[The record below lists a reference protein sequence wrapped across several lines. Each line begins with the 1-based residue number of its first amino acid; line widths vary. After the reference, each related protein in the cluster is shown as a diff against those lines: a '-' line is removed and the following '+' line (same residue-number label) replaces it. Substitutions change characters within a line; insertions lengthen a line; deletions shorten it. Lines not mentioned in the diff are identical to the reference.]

1 MNGYK
6 EYYIAFIDV
15 LGFKQMVQEKTCKEI
30 VDIYHSINS
39 MRILQKTAEKNG
51 ERITVP
57 LISSEEINIKV
68 MSDSVC
74 IYIRADIPESLFE
87 LIFIC
92 IDFQSRMIELDPP
105 ILLRGAI
112 TKGELYSAGDILFGP
127 GFVNAYLMEEYNAN
141 VPRIII
147 NKDIID
153 EYNNLFPENS
163 LPNNILNRDYDAFYY
178 VEYISAYGM
187 TNREKIG
194 KYTELYNYIEKIL
207 SSTTNDSIRNKYLYL
222 ESKLLPLMNESHEIL
237 D

>member
-1 MNGYK
+1 MNDYK

-30 VDIYHSINS
+30 VDIYDSIKA
-39 MRILQKTAEKNG
+39 MRTLQKKVEKNG
-51 ERITVP
+51 ERISVP
-57 LISSEEINIKV
+57 LIPSEEIHIKV

-92 IDFQSRMIELDPP
+92 IDFQNRMIELDPP

-112 TKGELYSAGDILFGP
+112 AKGELYSSGDILFGP
-127 GFVNAYLMEEYNAN
+127 GFVNAYLMEEHNAN

-147 NKDIID
+147 NKNIID
-153 EYNNLFPENS
+153 EYNNLFPENK
-163 LPNNILNRDYDAFYY
+163 LPDNILNRDYDAFYY
-178 VEYISAYGM
+178 VEYISAYGL

-194 KYTELYNYIEKIL
+194 KYTELYSYVEKVL
-207 SSTTNDSIRNKYLYL
+207 YSTTNDSIRNKYLYL
-222 ESKLLPLMNESHEIL
+222 ESKILPLLNESHEIL

>member
-1 MNGYK
+1 MNDYK

-30 VDIYHSINS
+30 VDIYDSIKA
-39 MRILQKTAEKNG
+39 MRTLQKKVEKNG
-51 ERITVP
+51 ERISVP
-57 LISSEEINIKV
+57 LIPSEEIHIKV

-92 IDFQSRMIELDPP
+92 IDFQNRMIELDPP

-112 TKGELYSAGDILFGP
+112 AKGELYSSGDILFGP
-127 GFVNAYLMEEYNAN
+127 GFVNAYLMEEHNAN

-147 NKDIID
+147 NKNIID
-153 EYNNLFPENS
+153 EYNNLFPENK
-163 LPNNILNRDYDAFYY
+163 LPDNILNRDYDAFYY
-178 VEYISAYGM
+178 VEYISAYGL

-194 KYTELYNYIEKIL
+194 KYTELYSYVEKVL
-207 SSTTNDSIRNKYLYL
+207 YSTTNDSIRNKYLYL
-222 ESKLLPLMNESHEIL
+222 ESKILPFVADTLIRH
-237 D
+237 